1 MGMQEMLLW
10 QKRGIR
16 YELDYEIFK
25 KNDCP
30 FMKPLAPRARSAPP
44 VALKLW
50 HIGPL
55 FLYRRVR
62 RD

>member
-1 MGMQEMLLW
+1 MGMQDMFVR
-10 QKRGIR
+10 QKRGR
-16 YELDYEIFK
+16 RWELDYESYK
-25 KNDCP
+25 KNDSP